1 MSRSACRRGLAV
13 LVAALVFAASVS
25 FAQAQDDLIRTQTR
39 LSDPAAERLSR
50 TEEVDA
56 GTIISILN
64 EGLFALECAS
74 PIKMRAIIMF
84 ISKDDVVR
92 VESDGVDMVP
102 GNHSARGVMP
112 GNNVSDVWQEMAGGE
127 PLRHLRTYDVD
138 KPFESEGHIVDAVRD
153 KMGQSSKKDGAL
165 ATLSLVMFLAPADG
179 DPERL
184 STEFVRVSPVG
195 IVFGEGR

>member
-1 MSRSACRRGLAV
+1 M
-13 LVAALVFAASVS
+13 
-25 FAQAQDDLIRTQTR
+25 IRTQTR
-39 LSDPAAERLSR
+39 LSDAATDRLSR
-50 TEEVDA
+50 TDEVDA

-74 PIKMRAIIMF
+74 PIKMHAIIMF

-92 VESDGVDMVP
+92 VESDGVDMAP

-112 GNNVSDVWQEMAGGE
+112 GDNVSDVWQEMTGGE
-127 PLRHLRTYDVD
+127 PLRHLRTYEVD

-153 KMGQSSKKDGAL
+153 KMGQSSNKDGAP
-165 ATLSLVMFLAPADG
+165 ATLSLVMFLVPADG
-179 DPERL
+179 DPKRL
-184 STEFVRVSPVG
+184 STESVRVSPMG

>member
-1 MSRSACRRGLAV
+1 
-13 LVAALVFAASVS
+13 
-25 FAQAQDDLIRTQTR
+25 
-39 LSDPAAERLSR
+39 
-50 TEEVDA
+50 
-56 GTIISILN
+56 
-64 EGLFALECAS
+64 
-74 PIKMRAIIMF
+74 MF